1 MYLGGGVL
9 EVGLWEA
16 SVKVEGLKWHRSTET
31 KNPKRL
37 GQDRGAPAH
46 LQSEVKL
53 PQEEHIG
60 MELLLSVR
68 VPPHRYTPLF
78 ILCLTPTGGRESVFL
93 YDWLQVF
100 IMLGIKHQHEAQ

>member
-1 MYLGGGVL
+1 MYLGGGVM

-31 KNPKRL
+31 KTPKRL

-60 MELLLSVR
+60 MELLLSCC
-68 VPPHRYTPLF
+68 VPPHRYIPLF
-78 ILCLTPTGGRESVFL
+78 ILCLTPTGGRE
-93 YDWLQVF
+93 
-100 IMLGIKHQHEAQ
+100 